1 MMNNGLLL
9 FFGILVAMVSSW
21 FGFVHS
27 PQVQFGKHV
36 PELDESTGKSF
47 PVPRSGAANRGRD
60 IYRPNGCAS
69 CHTQQVRQSGYEFS
83 VVVDD
88 FGTNTV
94 QVSSV
99 LATISP
105 NYSAGADLP
114 ATPVTLKEGV
124 DLRTAEGVVKSLT
137 ETGAA
142 VMAKITSTGSDIE
155 RGWGL
160 RRTVGRDYLLDSPVM
175 LGNQRIGPDLSN
187 LGNRN
192 PDANWHLVHLFDPR
206 KAVEDSV
213 MPSYG
218 YLFEKRE
225 LNGKPAN
232 DALKFNGELVVDG
245 EGRQV
250 IPRRSAMDLVA
261 YLLSLRL
268 DEPIFEAPGQKSEK
282 ADSGESEEG
291 TASESETGANE

>member
-1 MMNNGLLL
+1 MNNGLLL

-27 PQVQFGKHV
+27 PQLQFGKQL
-36 PELDESTGKSF
+36 PELDESTGASF

-60 IYRPNGCAS
+60 IYRQNGCAS
-69 CHTQQVRQSGYEFS
+69 CHTQQVRQSGFSFS
-83 VVVDD
+83 VVIED

-94 QVSSV
+94 QLSQLLPSLSSQF
-99 LATISP
+99 TPSSP
-105 NYSAGADLP
+105 LP
-114 ATPVTLKEGV
+114 EETPFRLKEGI
-124 DLRTAEGVVKSLT
+124 DLRTAEGIVKSLT
-137 ETGAA
+137 EVGAVA
-142 VMAKITSTGSDIE
+142 MALISASGADIE
-155 RGWGL
+155 RGWGI

-192 PDANWHLVHLFDPR
+192 PDANWHLVHLFQPR
-206 KAVEDSV
+206 SVVQDSV
-213 MPSYG
+213 MPHYG

-225 LNGKPAN
+225 ITGAASA
-232 DALKFNGELVVDG
+232 DALRFNGELVVDD

-250 IPRRSAMDLVA
+250 IPRTAALDLVA

-268 DEPIFEAPGQKSEK
+268 DEPIFEAPGEKSATVES
-282 ADSGESEEG
+282 AEETLVSEQSGATE
-291 TASESETGANE
+291 

>member
-1 MMNNGLLL
+1 MNNGLLL
-9 FFGILVAMVSSW
+9 FFGVLVAMVSSW

-36 PELDESTGKSF
+36 PELDEATGKSF

-60 IYRPNGCAS
+60 IYRQNGCVS
-69 CHTQQVRQSGYEFS
+69 CHTQQVRQSGYHFS
-83 VVVDD
+83 VVVED

-99 LATISP
+99 LPSISSS
-105 NYSAGADLP
+105 YTAGAALP
-114 ATPVTLKEGV
+114 ATPVSLKEGI
-124 DLRTAEGVVKSLT
+124 DLRTAEGIVKSLT
-137 ETGAA
+137 EAGATSMA
-142 VMAKITSTGSDIE
+142 VISPTGSDIE

-218 YLFEKRE
+218 FLFEKRE
-225 LNGKPAN
+225 LNGKAAN
-232 DALKFNGELVVDG
+232 EALRFNGELVVDD

-250 IPRRSAMDLVA
+250 IPRQSAKDLVA
-261 YLLSLRL
+261 YLLSLRI
-268 DEPIFEAPGQKSEK
+268 DKPIFEAPGQKPEK
-282 ADSGESEEG
+282 AEGEDTEEMV
-291 TASESETGANE
+291 TAESETGANE